1 MFAGIDPQLG
11 TLLNEARAFTGKTL
25 AESTKATYRSQLRTY
40 LRFCIRFR
48 LCPLPANQSTLIAYV
63 AFLAR
68 TLKTSSIGN
77 YLNIIR
83 LLHLDSGLANPIE
96 NNFALHN
103 LRRGIARAIGAPPNQ
118 KLPITIDILYSI
130 KRCLCMFVASDISIW
145 AACVIAFY
153 GFLRKSRL

>member
-40 LRFCIRFR
+40 LRLCIRFR
-48 LCPLPANQSTLIAYV
+48 LCPLPVNQSTLIAYV

-68 TLKTSSIGN
+68 TIGN

-118 KLPITIDILYSI
+118 KLPITIDI
-130 KRCLCMFVASDISIW
+130 
-145 AACVIAFY
+145 
-153 GFLRKSRL
+153 